1 MGELGEW
8 LPTVQRRG
16 VPILHEDL
24 GQMELFHNQV
34 ALGGGDSLR
43 SVVETLH
50 QAPFHTG
57 GVVGA
62 EVQIPVGVCRLLAHP
77 DVPTTM
83 SLSGEQGI

>member
-16 VPILHEDL
+16 VPILSENL

-43 SVVETLH
+43 SIVETLH
-50 QAPFHTG
+50 QAPTSHGWG
-57 GVVGA
+57 GGS
-62 EVQIPVGVCRLLAHP
+62 GSP
-77 DVPTTM
+77 DAGWCV
-83 SLSGEQGI
+83 